1 MSLSDSLDDEEFFS
15 RILIIV
21 RSGWCWKAILDY
33 TIPRLQLARC
43 IREKV
48 DLLKTHQEIL
58 KALEQTDKKC
68 DNKKMIERI
77 NYEKRVSFYSFGLC
91 LVSRFSL

>member
-1 MSLSDSLDDEEFFS
+1 MSFPDSLYDEEFFS

-21 RSGWCWKAILDY
+21 RNGWCWKAILDY

-58 KALEQTDKKC
+58 KALEQTDKKG